1 MTRRLVLDASAAIA
15 IVRAEPEGDVV
26 RRTID
31 DWKHAGGTIVVP
43 DVFWL
48 EVVNVLARRH
58 RWNGADVLRALHD
71 LDALD
76 LAPASFHRPLLLTAL
91 DVVERFGL
99 TAYDAMYLAVALIDG
114 AFLLTLDKQLAA
126 AAGERAVSLDD
137 GHRLHD
143 TPAVYEHDVTWPS
156 YARASSYL
164 AELRASARAEATE
177 RVTAAGRGA
186 PGR

>member
-15 IVRAEPEGDVV
+15 MVRSEPDGDAV
-26 RRTID
+26 RRRLEA
-31 DWKHAGGTIVVP
+31 WKRTGGTITIP
-43 DVFWL
+43 DHFWL
-48 EVVNVLARRH
+48 EVVNSLTQRH
-58 RWNGADVLRALHD
+58 HWDGGDVLHALHD
-71 LDALD
+71 LDTFD

-99 TAYDAMYLAVALIDG
+99 TAYDAMYLAVAMIDG

-126 AAGERAVSLDD
+126 AAGERALSLDG
-137 GHRLHD
+137 GHQLHE

-164 AELRASARAEATE
+164 AELRARARAEATE
-177 RVTAAGRGA
+177 RVTAAERAA